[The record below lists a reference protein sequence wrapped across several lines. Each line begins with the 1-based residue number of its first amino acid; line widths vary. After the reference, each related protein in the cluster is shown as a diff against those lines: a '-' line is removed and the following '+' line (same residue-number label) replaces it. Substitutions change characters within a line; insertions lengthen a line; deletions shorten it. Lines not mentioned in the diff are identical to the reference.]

1 MVLKVCWVWVF
12 WKNSADLRAQRHDPS
27 IIYIYILYSMVLFF
41 KNTHRGVAFKTLK
54 TPGDRG
60 RSFVGASKRPEGE
73 RSAPMI
79 DLRPYQARDVE
90 RLRAAYAEGRRSV
103 VYCLPTGGGKTI
115 VFAHVIDGAARKGR
129 RVGVL
134 THRRELVRQAADKLS
149 WAGVPHG
156 VLAAGLDRDHDAA
169 VLVMSV
175 ATAVRRLDRLPEL
188 DFVILNEVHHAVSPT
203 WSKLIARWP
212 QAKLLGVTA
221 TPARLD
227 GKGLG
232 VAAGGLFD
240 HLTIGATVPELQAEG
255 FLARTRV
262 FSPAR
267 LIDTRGVHHIG
278 GDFQTHEL
286 AERARAV
293 TGDAV
298 GEYRARADHQPA
310 LAYAC
315 TVEHAESIA
324 AAFRAAGYRS
334 ECVHG
339 GLPVAERDA
348 LIEGLGN
355 GAVEV
360 LTSCDLISE
369 GLDVPS
375 VGAVILLRPTE
386 SLALALQQIGRG
398 MRPAEGKEY
407 LTVLDHAGNCLKHGL
422 PETERVWTL
431 DGAPK
436 REPGEAPGWRCEDCG
451 LLNSLGAVDARAAG
465 PCVRSAGAL
474 VGRLRRSSGA

>member
-1 MVLKVCWVWVF
+1 M
-12 WKNSADLRAQRHDPS
+12 
-27 IIYIYILYSMVLFF
+27 
-41 KNTHRGVAFKTLK
+41 
-54 TPGDRG
+54 
-60 RSFVGASKRPEGE
+60 
-73 RSAPMI
+73 
-79 DLRPYQARDVE
+79 
-90 RLRAAYAEGRRSV
+90 
-103 VYCLPTGGGKTI
+103 
-115 VFAHVIDGAARKGR
+115 
-129 RVGVL
+129 
-134 THRRELVRQAADKLS
+134 
-149 WAGVPHG
+149 
-156 VLAAGLDRDHDAA
+156 
-169 VLVMSV
+169 
-175 ATAVRRLDRLPEL
+175 
-188 DFVILNEVHHAVSPT
+188 
-203 WSKLIARWP
+203 
-212 QAKLLGVTA
+212 
-221 TPARLD
+221 
-227 GKGLG
+227 
-232 VAAGGLFD
+232 
-240 HLTIGATVPELQAEG
+240 
-255 FLARTRV
+255 
-262 FSPAR
+262 
-267 LIDTRGVHHIG
+267 HHIG

-398 MRPAEGKEY
+398 MRPAEGKKISPCSIMPAIVSS
-407 LTVLDHAGNCLKHGL
+407 TACPRPARLDPRWRAEAGTWRGRLALRGL
-422 PETERVWTL
+422 R
-431 DGAPK
+431 
-436 REPGEAPGWRCEDCG
+436 
-451 LLNSLGAVDARAAG
+451 LLNSLGAVDCAGCGARASDRQGRSSAACGDRRELERTERRSGGAHRQMPYRRFVARAANRNCALTQRRWLQARLG
-465 PCVRSAGAL
+465 LASPTGSAGHY
-474 VGRLRRSSGA
+474 RRSPVKWRREHE